1 MLTLIESELT
11 TDWLSCHLCT
21 DTCQHVRHLRHKH
34 SLYPGSDKTDSGNIH
49 QNLGSGSGQNVGGC
63 DGHILLGNGTYLGIW
78 ILSSSTYRP
87 IEKIWK
93 CMEETWGQMLR
104 NWQKTLYRVDC
115 LQIWNFEFKKLAI
128 AFSCPKSWFRRDV
141 ISIFARDCVSDLRY
155 LVRECL

>member
-49 QNLGSGSGQNVGGC
+49 QNLGSGSGQNIGGC

-87 IEKIWK
+87 IDVTCVYSDTSRSSCRVYFTRYFQTFWK
-93 CMEETWGQMLR
+93 NLGFLKMYGANMGP
-104 NWQKTLYRVDC
+104 NA
-115 LQIWNFEFKKLAI
+115 KKLT
-128 AFSCPKSWFRRDV
+128 KN
-141 ISIFARDCVSDLRY
+141 SI
-155 LVRECL
+155 